1 MSSIFE
7 EFESLYEKEYTVE
20 EITDSYILDS
30 KNNIKQAQEMLQIQG
45 INNTYAG
52 IDKSNWKKL
61 LSFEKTETIPWE
73 HVTMTLDVSCLKDI
87 NGYKLEELSIP
98 SFVEELE
105 SIGDKNNSGFGY
117 NESGRNFLRNISIHN
132 NVIAIADSTFA
143 FYKRLETI
151 SFEKDCS
158 LISIGKQAFAYCES
172 LQILDLR
179 NCKYLEEIPDNCFI
193 YSGIEILKLSNKVNS
208 MKPLYNTD
216 IKTVF
221 IDNDRYNVD
230 EFNQRLEEI
239 QVTPDSR
246 EVFWGE
252 VDYTF

>member
-1 MSSIFE
+1 MSGIFE
-7 EFESLYEKEYTVE
+7 EFESFFEKEYTSE
-20 EITDSYILDS
+20 ELTESYILDS
-30 KNNIKQAQEMLQIQG
+30 RKNIERAQKILDTQEK
-45 INNTYAG
+45 NTTYSG
-52 IDKSNWKKL
+52 IDKESWRKL
-61 LSFEKTETIPWE
+61 LSFEKTSTIPWK

-98 SFVEELE
+98 PFVEELE
-105 SIGDKNNSGFGY
+105 SIGDRNNSGFGY
-117 NESGRNFLRNISIHN
+117 NESGRNFLKNISIHN
-132 NVIAIADSTFA
+132 NLVAISDSTFA

-172 LQILDLR
+172 LQVLDLR

-193 YSGIEILKLSNKVNS
+193 YSGIEILKLNSKVNS
-208 MKPLYNTD
+208 MKHLYNTD

-221 IDNDRYNVD
+221 IDNDKYNID